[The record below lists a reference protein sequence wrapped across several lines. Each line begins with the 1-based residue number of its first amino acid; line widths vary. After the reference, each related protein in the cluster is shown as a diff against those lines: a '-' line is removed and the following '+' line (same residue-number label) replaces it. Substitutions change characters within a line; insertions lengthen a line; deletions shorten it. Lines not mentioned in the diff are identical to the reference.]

1 MVTQLSKLKRIIIDR
16 KSGKIVNEKK
26 IKRKRTWIL
35 LIALSVTG
43 VLSTLS
49 DFHLDKILG
58 IDYSVGFDM
67 LQHGGYYFVLVLVLL
82 YYLPTERRSG
92 SLFMFLFSFSVIFE
106 AMQLLVPG
114 RTFSELDILS
124 NLLGITAGFIVNNVY
139 HNYRGK

>member
-1 MVTQLSKLKRIIIDR
+1 MKRIIIDR

-26 IKRKRTWIL
+26 IKRKRSWIL

>member
-1 MVTQLSKLKRIIIDR
+1 LKRIIIDR

-49 DFHLDKILG
+49 
-58 IDYSVGFDM
+58 DYSVGFDM

>member
-1 MVTQLSKLKRIIIDR
+1 LKRIIIDR

-26 IKRKRTWIL
+26 IKRKRSWIL

>member
-1 MVTQLSKLKRIIIDR
+1 MKRIIIDR

-49 DFHLDKILG
+49 DFHLDKMLD

-124 NLLGITAGFIVNNVY
+124 NLLGIAAGFSVNNVY
-139 HNYRGK
+139 HNYTGN

>member
-1 MVTQLSKLKRIIIDR
+1 MKRIIIDR

-124 NLLGITAGFIVNNVY
+124 NLLGTTAGFIVNNVY

>member
-1 MVTQLSKLKRIIIDR
+1 LKRIIIDR